1 MYRILKVVSV
11 AFLLANS
18 GTYALALDCADD
30 PRTTGLSRVIAIDS
44 TDGKAFG
51 RMQYTT
57 TAPIRRGEVILT
69 FDDGPHPTFTKT
81 ILEALD
87 RHCVKATFFT
97 VGRMALF
104 RAEQLKDIV
113 RRGHT
118 VATHTW
124 SHPRDLSKLPLEE
137 AKVEVEK
144 GFVAASYV
152 LGQSI
157 APFFRYPGLNHSPEL
172 NAYLATRNISV
183 WSVDV
188 VSNDTAAGLTPEL
201 LVNNTM
207 TRLRQMRGGIV
218 LFHDLKEVTAQAIDA
233 FLTQLKLE
241 GFKIVHVVSNT
252 GYQASPELV
261 ARMDFSKKSLTTVA
275 FTGVG
280 PADPGANPE
289 DAKHILATGQVDYMK
304 NEFVD
309 LESASKKSPVR
320 EVAETR

>member
-1 MYRILKVVSV
+1 MYRILKFVSV

-30 PRTTGLSRVIAIDS
+30 PRTTGLSRVIAVDS

-104 RAEQLKDIV
+104 RSDQLKDIV

-233 FLTQLKLE
+233 FLTQVKLE

-280 PADPGANPE
+280 PADTAANPE

>member
-1 MYRILKVVSV
+1 MPKQSQ
-11 AFLLANS
+11 
-18 GTYALALDCADD
+18 G
-30 PRTTGLSRVIAIDS
+30 
-44 TDGKAFG
+44 
-51 RMQYTT
+51 
-57 TAPIRRGEVILT
+57 
-69 FDDGPHPTFTKT
+69 
-81 ILEALD
+81 
-87 RHCVKATFFT
+87 HCS
-97 VGRMALF
+97 
-104 RAEQLKDIV
+104 Q
-113 RRGHT
+113 RGHT

-137 AKVEVEK
+137 AKVEMEK

-172 NAYLATRNISV
+172 NAYLASRNISV

-188 VSNDTAAGLTPEL
+188 VSGDTAAGMTPEL
-201 LVNNTM
+201 LVNNTIDPAAADA
-207 TRLRQMRGGIV
+207 RRHRAVPRPQGGNGAG
-218 LFHDLKEVTAQAIDA
+218 LDA
-233 FLTQLKLE
+233 FLTQVKLE

-252 GYQASPELV
+252 GYQASPDLV

-280 PADPGANPE
+280 TADPAANPE